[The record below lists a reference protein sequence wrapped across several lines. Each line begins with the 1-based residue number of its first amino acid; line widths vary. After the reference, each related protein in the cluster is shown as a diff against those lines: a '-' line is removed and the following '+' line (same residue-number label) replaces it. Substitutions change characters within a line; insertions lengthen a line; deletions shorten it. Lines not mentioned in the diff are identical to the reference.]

1 MNPPASSLTLRLP
14 EETFSRRAA
23 HLSWALFDVDGV
35 LTDGRLI
42 YGPSGQVWKAFD
54 VKDGHGLKL
63 LQQAGIRTGWLTG
76 RDDEAV
82 HHRAVELGID
92 LLLTGQADKDKAFTA
107 FLAGNEVRENQVA
120 FVGDD
125 LPDLPVLRRCGLS
138 FAPADAVEK
147 VRQEVHVILGSAG
160 GRGAVRQMA
169 EMILAERNHP
179 E

>member
-1 MNPPASSLTLRLP
+1 MRLP
-14 EETFSRRAA
+14 EETFNHRAA
-23 HLSWALFDVDGV
+23 RLSWALFDVDGV

-54 VKDGHGLKL
+54 VKDGQGLKL
-63 LQQAGIRTGWLTG
+63 LQRAGLQVGLLTG

-82 HHRAVELGID
+82 HHRAVDLGID
-92 LLLTGQADKDKAFTA
+92 LLLTGQTDKDKAFTS
-107 FLAGNEVRENQVA
+107 FLAHNKVSENQVA

-125 LPDLPVLRRCGLS
+125 LPDLPVLQRCGLS

-169 EMILAERNHP
+169 EMVLAGRNHP
-179 E
+179 G